1 MTKTNNNTMK
11 ARTIRIKIRISSTME
26 MVVTKSSTTI
36 KTNKTTISNT
46 KMMEELME
54 DMAIN
59 MMSSRITE
67 R

>member
-11 ARTIRIKIRISSTME
+11 TRTIRIKIRISSTME

>member
-11 ARTIRIKIRISSTME
+11 TRTIRIKIRISSTME

-54 DMAIN
+54 DMGIN

>member
-11 ARTIRIKIRISSTME
+11 TRTIRIKIRISSTME

-54 DMAIN
+54 DTGIN

>member
-11 ARTIRIKIRISSTME
+11 TRTIRIKIRISSTME

-54 DMAIN
+54 DTATN

>member
-54 DMAIN
+54 DTATN